1 MANKLI
7 GKRKIGITDLES
19 TEQMVFEADDVKDR
33 ADWLKMLIDYYVD
46 DNYGGLRG
54 LQGTV
59 YLRLVGQKGEK

>member
-46 DNYGGLRG
+46 DNYEGLRG

-59 YLRLVGQKGEK
+59 YLRLVGQKREK

>member
-7 GKRKIGITDLES
+7 DKRKIGITDLES
-19 TEQMVFEADDVKDR
+19 IEQMVFEVDDVKDR

-46 DNYGGLRG
+46 DNYEALRG

>member
-7 GKRKIGITDLES
+7 DKRKIGITDLES
-19 TEQMVFEADDVKDR
+19 TEQMAFEADDVKDR

>member
-7 GKRKIGITDLES
+7 DKRKIGITDLES
-19 TEQMVFEADDVKDR
+19 IEQMVFEVDDVKDR

-46 DNYGGLRG
+46 DNYEGLR
-54 LQGTV
+54 GTV